1 MYKKKKNI
9 FIAVLCFLILTIFIA
24 SGTYYYILDKQKTLL
39 TSIYNSTN
47 TNILKLTENFLT
59 NKRDATLSIALALA
73 KDNELQKFIIN
84 QEYENFNYKEI
95 SEQMKENTKFKNIW
109 IQIVDKNGNSIYRSW
124 TDKKGDNLLFRKDL
138 KNFIENKTISTSIS
152 VALYS
157 MTIKARAPIIDR
169 ENNFLG
175 AIEVISHFDSIA
187 YDLKENNIDSIVIA
201 DKKYK
206 EILKLPYTKT
216 FIGDYYIANKNANK
230 ELVNYLTSNKIE
242 NYLNIDTYIIENN
255 YLISKYNLFNDKQ
268 ERLGDI
274 VNFIKLSDID
284 IQVVKSFK
292 IQIIMISIIVLIVI
306 FFSFLLYLYSTY
318 LKQLKIQEK
327 KKESIL
333 NSQQNIIVITNGAE
347 LIDANKRLY
356 DFFSDTKDLASFRE
370 KYKCICTSF
379 INMENDLYIIEKY
392 YNGKNWAEYILANPT
407 QNFRVAMKN
416 MKNEIRHFSIKC
428 SKFKLEE
435 LIIVT
440 LTDITQEILQIE
452 ANKEKD
458 RIFFQQSKIAA
469 ISDTLKHI
477 AHQWRQPLSVIST
490 ITSGMKLQ
498 KELKLLDDNTFNE
511 SCDLIIDNTNK
522 LSLTIENFTNFFNKD
537 EEITKFQLVENISN
551 TKNFMH
557 SILKENNIK
566 CSLVYDNDLILNC
579 NKSDFT
585 QAIFNILDNSI
596 HALISK
602 QNIDD
607 RFIFIE
613 FKNKILEI
621 KDSGNGID
629 EDIISKILEPY
640 FTTKHESFGVGLGLY
655 IVNELFVK
663 NLGYKIDIKNV
674 TFTYDN
680 KNYNGTSFIIDFN

>member
-1 MYKKKKNI
+1 MYKNKKNI
-9 FIAVLCFLILTIFIA
+9 FIAIISFLILTIFIV

-39 TSIYNSTN
+39 TSIYDSTN
-47 TNILKLTENFLT
+47 KNILKLTENFLK

-84 QEYENFNYKEI
+84 EQYDSFNYKEI
-95 SEQMKENTKFKNIW
+95 SQQMRDNTKFKNIW

-157 MTIKARAPIIDR
+157 MTIKARSPIFDK

-187 YDLKENNIDSIVIA
+187 NDLKENNINSIVIA

-206 EILKLPYTKT
+206 EVLKLPYTKT
-216 FIGDYYIANKNANK
+216 FIGDYYIANKNADK
-230 ELVNYLTSNKIE
+230 DLINYLTSNKIE

-255 YLISKYNLFNDKQ
+255 YLISKYNLFNDKH

-274 VNFIKLSDID
+274 VNFVDLNDID
-284 IQVVKSFK
+284 IQIVKSFK
-292 IQIIMISIIVLIVI
+292 IQIIMISVIALIII
-306 FFSFLLYLYSTY
+306 FFSFLLYLYSNY
-318 LKQLKIQEK
+318 LKQLRIQEQ

-333 NSQQNIIVITNGAE
+333 NSQQNIIVITNGIE
-347 LIDANKRLY
+347 LIDSNQRLY
-356 DFFSDTKDLASFRE
+356 EFFSDTNDLTSFVK

-379 INMENDLYIIEKY
+379 IDMKDDIYIIEKY
-392 YNGKNWAEYILANPT
+392 YNGKNWAEYILANPAK
-407 QNFRVAMKN
+407 NFRVAMKN
-416 MKNEIRHFSIKC
+416 MENEIKHFSIKC
-428 SKFKLEE
+428 SKFKLQE

-452 ANKEKD
+452 NNKEKD
-458 RIFFQQSKIAA
+458 RILFQQSKIAA
-469 ISDTLKHI
+469 ISDTLNHI

-498 KELKLLDDNTFNE
+498 KELNILDDNTFIE
-511 SCDLIIDNTNK
+511 SCDSIIDNTNK
-522 LSLTIENFTNFFNKD
+522 LSLTIENFTNFFNKE
-537 EEITKFQLVENISN
+537 EEITNFQLVESVMN
-551 TKNFMH
+551 TKNFLH
-557 SILKENNIK
+557 LILKENNIK
-566 CSLVYDNDLILNC
+566 CSLVYDNDVILNC

-596 HALISK
+596 HALISN
-602 QNIDD
+602 QNIED

-621 KDSGNGID
+621 KDSANGIN

-640 FTTKHESFGVGLGLY
+640 FTTKHEAFGVGLGLY

-674 TFTYDN
+674 TYAYEN
-680 KNYNGTSFIIDFN
+680 KNYTGASFIIDFN